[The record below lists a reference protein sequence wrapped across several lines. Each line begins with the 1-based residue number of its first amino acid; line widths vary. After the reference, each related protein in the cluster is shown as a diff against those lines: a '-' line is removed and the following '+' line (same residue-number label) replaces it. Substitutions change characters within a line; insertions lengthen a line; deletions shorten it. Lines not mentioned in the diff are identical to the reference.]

1 MKGSMKTKGALG
13 AALCALVMTMTA
25 CNVNDR
31 AAATPGAGNEAA
43 STPATAVPPSDAAA
57 PVDALASPLAS
68 PLESPLTDAM
78 QIGLAGI
85 DRVTLRVEP
94 GKAQQVMA
102 KVNGYLGDACTS
114 LGAVTQAREGEVIRV
129 SVGTLRPRDRM
140 CAQVVKDFEIDVAVD
155 VTGFAVGAYTVDVNG
170 VQAKFEVD
178 AGGPIVR

>member
-1 MKGSMKTKGALG
+1 MKATMKKRGALG

-25 CNVNDR
+25 CNGNDR
-31 AAATPGAGNEAA
+31 ASATPSAGKDAAATAATPA
-43 STPATAVPPSDAAA
+43 SPVAAA
-57 PVDALASPLAS
+57 PVEALASPLAS
-68 PLESPLTDAM
+68 PLESPLADAM

-94 GKAQQVMA
+94 GNAQQVMA
-102 KVNGYLGDACTS
+102 RVNGYLGDACTS

-155 VTGFAVGAYTVDVNG
+155 ATGLAVGVYTVDVNG
-170 VQAKFEVD
+170 VQARFDVD